1 MTTIRRI
8 KISFYAVLILGVLI
22 CSYYVFRWN
31 IYPWLHIEISLLIPL
46 MSLSLT
52 EFIKTPNKNI
62 QISLLVG
69 AFVQLV
75 LALLIL
81 LNSSLVLDLWRFIFY
96 PSIFV
101 IMFSVYAV
109 CKRKKEKYQRLFN
122 SFIAAIL
129 FLSLLRFFYFHVV
142 IDYGI
147 ETLFLIL
154 IILIYRSKEKKESLE
169 EIENKELI

>member
-1 MTTIRRI
+1 MTTIQRI

-101 IMFSVYAV
+101 IMFSVYAL

-129 FLSLLRFFYFHVV
+129 FLSLLRFFYFHVG